1 MGWWKGVQDK
11 EDRKYV
17 QQYTD
22 QKEVKDIAWTTIRL
36 ACRSVSQTCIFQMQV
51 RAQPPLAERGGL

>member
-1 MGWWKGVQDK
+1 MVGWWKGVQDK
-11 EDRKYV
+11 GDRKYV

-36 ACRSVSQTCIFQMQV
+36 ACRSVSQTSIFQMQV
-51 RAQPPLAERGGL
+51 

>member
-51 RAQPPLAERGGL
+51 